1 MTSANRELVEP
12 VEPPEG
18 DQPQTVED
26 VDAEVLEQV
35 EQVTG
40 ALVIDPATHS
50 LQNLASKTD
59 IDNAVSNAIARAE
72 GTKRLKAALLSM
84 TNRFDW
90 YSHRAEG
97 EPDGVPYLAETGATK
112 VMHAFGIQ
120 VVTDKGEKVPNPE
133 GGYEYVYTGR
143 VRALAFSDAW
153 FPVVGSRWSEDGFFT
168 KGGKQRADPGDVRKA
183 AMTNLYNR
191 AIKLATGIK
200 SITWEELETVPHL
213 KAIRQA
219 VRKIGFTG
227 GAGGASAPAG
237 TLSQMQKGPH
247 LEVRVPY
254 QNMTA
259 RTMVKNLPRDERY
272 FTGKEG
278 NPQNVWIVKYT
289 KQLAMRIADLCA
301 EHGDVKFTAKNVEKG
316 ELP

>member
-1 MTSANRELVEP
+1 MPETNSNAVEPELVEATP
-12 VEPPEG
+12 VEG
-18 DQPQTVED
+18 DQPETETA
-26 VDAEVLEQV
+26 AEE
-35 EQVTG
+35 
-40 ALVIDPATHS
+40 LVVGDLVPADRQS
-50 LQNLASKTD
+50 LSRMASKEA
-59 IDNAVSNAIARAE
+59 IDKAVDTAIARAE
-72 GTKRLKAALLSM
+72 GSKRLKAALLSM

-90 YSHRAEG
+90 YSMRAEG
-97 EPDGVPYLAETGATK
+97 EPDGMPYLAETGATK

-120 VVTDKGEKVPNPE
+120 VVTDEGRMVPNE
-133 GGYEYVYTGR
+133 IDGGYEFVYTGR

-168 KGGKQRADPGDVRKA
+168 KGGTKRADPGDVRKA

-213 KAIRQA
+213 AAIRKV

-237 TLSQMQKGPH
+237 SISQMQKGPH

-254 QNMTA
+254 QNTNA
-259 RTMVKNLPRDERY
+259 RTVVKNMPRDQRY

-278 NPQNVWIVKYT
+278 DPQNVWIVVYNDANKN
-289 KQLAMRIADLCA
+289 RIADLAA
-301 EHGDVKFTAKNVEKG
+301 EHGDVKFTMRNVEKG
-316 ELP
+316 EVK